1 MWVGLDRASAINLAA
16 IANAKHAHHDS
27 AVQNVANHAPITDT
41 VLPITAQPSARK
53 GLTDAA
59 RVIQR
64 CQAIAQKCHQPD
76 LYWPIQLF
84 ELFQCVRVKL
94 NLPWQIEFDPDALK
108 ELKKLDRP
116 VQIRLVAFLRD
127 RLAPLDDPRSIGEAL
142 SGARLGSYWKYR
154 VGDWRMVCDILD
166 RRIVVRVLR
175 IGNRRE
181 VYR

>member
-1 MWVGLDRASAINLAA
+1 MWSVILA
-16 IANAKHAHHDS
+16 
-27 AVQNVANHAPITDT
+27 
-41 VLPITAQPSARK
+41 
-53 GLTDAA
+53 
-59 RVIQR
+59 
-64 CQAIAQKCHQPD
+64 
-76 LYWPIQLF
+76 
-84 ELFQCVRVKL
+84 
-94 NLPWQIEFDPDALK
+94 WQIEFDPDALK

-154 VGDWRMVCDILD
+154 VGDWRIVCDILD
-166 RRIVVRVLR
+166 RKIVVRVLR